1 MSEPPRIQSAKFH
14 SWTPYDFS
22 VNRYDW
28 AANTELSES
37 PLIIFR
43 QIRKYDCCQE
53 PYPSLHFSLVIR
65 WNPVFYNT
73 VMVYPSALLSL
84 LTPVIFLTPPSVHDR
99 NGFGKGPLTPIKSGS
114 EITVLMCYLVD
125 LIIYPELRCD
135 WPLIEVYM
143 FNSKMFCVY
152 ESSFIRENLQR
163 KFTFSIIRI
172 QENFLRIITDLFG
185 TVQCNTNKKSSLI
198 LQKVFLLQ

>member
-1 MSEPPRIQSAKFH
+1 MTSVWINLVHFGWQRWGNCIGMSESLL
-14 SWTPYDFS
+14 
-22 VNRYDW
+22 N
-28 AANTELSES
+28 
-37 PLIIFR
+37 IFR
-43 QIRKYDCCQE
+43 TPRTYDCCQE

-65 WNPVFYNT
+65 RNPVFYNT

-99 NGFGKGPLTPIKSGS
+99 NGFGKDPFTAIKGGS
-114 EITVLMCYLVD
+114 EITVLICYNVD
-125 LIIYPELRCD
+125 IIINPELRCD

-143 FNSKMFCVY
+143 FNSKMFCIY

-172 QENFLRIITDLFG
+172 QVNIWRIITDLFW
-185 TVQCNTNKKSSLI
+185 TVQCNTDKKSSQI
-198 LQKVFLLQ
+198 RQKVFLLQ